1 MKQVY
6 LSDVSQTPPA
16 LPSGAVEGYP
26 QDGTLTGSHQ
36 ATVPGSYWFY
46 QVSSELENAIRAG
59 GKTPDA
65 SKVNQLGE
73 IISTLG
79 TQANAVSYLEQSL
92 TDAQKA
98 QARANIGATAASDV
112 VLTSGAQ
119 TVAGIKTW
127 ANEIRTAMNGS
138 ASHIRLQNTL
148 AVKGELPA
156 TQMNW
161 YLPFDGSVIGQHYGA
176 IEAITRTNGENVMRM
191 YCFKNEQG
199 NANSIALGL
208 IYPYEDAPYA
218 TAPTTPVN
226 SRSTEIVTANRLLAQ
241 GYATGRLASLANA
254 GSYLTD
260 LPGYLDGGGWS
271 SAIQGMAYDKYA
283 DVLYTICNYGGQ
295 STFICAF
302 NWATKELIGTNYTSA
317 SGHNAFYAGWAHQ
330 SLAVYRPTA
339 SDPAGYFFAGAN
351 TYTAADTQDTSRA
364 FTLNFNRWNY
374 ASPAT
379 YTTERSWELFNRAA
393 YDVTAGGMNVALSE
407 DGTQLIARA
416 KVISTGI
423 WNFKIWDV
431 KDILNATTGTNI
443 QSLAKQTIS
452 SPWGTANIA
461 GQATAFD
468 TTHIYCMYSNGGT
481 GAHQIRVIDRF
492 TGNGVEARPGSYE
505 GFELYGESTTYAE
518 AECLAFVNADG
529 GMHLL
534 MGMQCIGTGDAQP
547 RAIRL
552 YDLQAGSGSIDSGK
566 PAHDGLVAINGSY
579 IGNESSTN
587 GRTTHILR
595 SNRDTKGKSCAY
607 LYRFRNNAAQGSA
620 QNNFFEIDLL
630 ENGVRYRGPQLN
642 AHFADGSLTGLA
654 FSPVA
659 VNSCDLGASTAPW
672 VNTYLS
678 ASPVIVSDERMK
690 QDIGA
695 WSDEVLDAWAEVDWC
710 GFRMRD
716 AVAKKGEAARIHA
729 GLIAQRIK
737 AVFEKHGLDAC
748 RYGLLCHDEW
758 SADAELER
766 KAGDRYSVRYEEA
779 LAVEA
784 AYQRRRAD
792 RLEARIAAIEE
803 KLNG

>member
-6 LSDVSQTPPA
+6 YSDVSDTAPTLPA
-16 LPSGAVEGYP
+16 TATEGFP
-26 QDGTLTGSHQ
+26 QDGTVSGNAQ
-36 ATVPGSYWFY
+36 ATTPGAYWFY

-59 GKTPDA
+59 GLTPDA
-65 SKVNQLGE
+65 AKVNQLAQ

-208 IYPYEDAPYA
+208 IYPYEAAPYA

-271 SAIQGMAYDKYA
+271 SAIQGMAYDRYA
-283 DVLYTICNYGGQ
+283 NILYTICNYGGQ

-302 NWATKELIGTNYTSA
+302 NWATKALIGTNYTAA
-317 SGHNAFYAGWAHQ
+317 SGHNAFYSGWAHQ
-330 SLAVYRPTA
+330 SLAVYRPSA

-351 TYTAADTQDTSRA
+351 TYTAADRQDTSRT

-379 YTTERSWELFNRAA
+379 FTTERSWQLFNPST
-393 YDVTAGGMNVALSE
+393 YDVTGGGMNVALSE
-407 DGTQLIARA
+407 DGSQLIAKA
-416 KVISTGI
+416 KLISSGV
-423 WNFKIWDV
+423 WHFKIWDV
-431 KDILNATTGTNI
+431 ADILAATDGSNV
-443 QSLAKQTIS
+443 QSLAKQTVA

-468 TTHIYCMYSNGGT
+468 TTHIYCMYSNAGAA
-481 GAHQIRVIDRF
+481 AHQIRIIDRF

-518 AECLAFVNADG
+518 AECLAFVNVDG

-534 MGMQCIGTGDAQP
+534 MGMQCIGTGDSQP
-547 RAIRL
+547 RTIRV
-552 YDLQAGSGSIDSGK
+552 YDMQAGSGSIDSGK

-579 IGNESSTN
+579 IGNEHSTN
-587 GRTTHILR
+587 GRTTHVLR
-595 SNRDTKGKSCAY
+595 SNRDVVGKSCAY
-607 LYRFRNNAAQGSA
+607 IYRFRNNATQGAA
-620 QNNFFEIDLL
+620 QNSLLGIDLL
-630 ENGVRYRGPQLN
+630 ENGIRHRGPMVN
-642 AHFADGSLTGLA
+642 ANFTNGSLSG
-654 FSPVA
+654 FSFASAPS
-659 VNSCDLGASTAPW
+659 NPCDLGASSSAW
-672 VNTYLS
+672 RNTYLS
-678 ASPVIVSDERMK
+678 ASPVIVSDERLK
-690 QDIGA
+690 QDIDA
-695 WSDEVLDAWAEVDWC
+695 FADDVLDAWAEVDWC
-710 GFRMRD
+710 SFRMRE
-716 AVAKKGEAARIHA
+716 AVAKKGAAARIHA

-737 AVFEKHGLDAC
+737 AAFEKHGLDAF
-748 RYGLLCHDEW
+748 RYGLLCHDAWGNDE
-758 SADAELER
+758 ATGA

>member
-6 LSDVSQTPPA
+6 YSDVSDTAPTLPA
-16 LPSGAVEGYP
+16 TATEGFP
-26 QDGTLTGSHQ
+26 QDGTVSGNAQ
-36 ATVPGSYWFY
+36 ATTPGAYWFY
-46 QVSSELENAIRAG
+46 QVSSELENAIMAG
-59 GKTPDA
+59 GLTPDA
-65 SKVNQLGE
+65 AKVNQLAQ

-98 QARANIGATAASDV
+98 QARENIGATAITDV
-112 VLTSGAQ
+112 VRTSGAQ
-119 TVAGIKTW
+119 TVAGVKTW
-127 ANEIRTAMNGS
+127 SDEIRTARAGS
-138 ASHIRLQNTL
+138 ASHIRLCNTN
-148 AVKGELPA
+148 AVKGTLPA
-156 TQMNW
+156 SQMNW
-161 YLPFDGSVIGQHYGA
+161 YMPFDGAVGQHYGA
-176 IEAITRTNGENVMRM
+176 IEAITRTSGENVMSM
-191 YCFKNEQG
+191 YCFKNEAG
-199 NANSIALGL
+199 NANSIALRL
-208 IYPYEDAPYA
+208 VYPYDATPYA

-317 SGHNAFYAGWAHQ
+317 SGHNAFYSGWAHQ

-379 YTTERSWELFNRAA
+379 FTTERSWELFNRAA

-431 KDILNATTGTNI
+431 KDILNATDGTNI

-452 SPWGTANIA
+452 SPWGNINIA

-468 TTHIYCMYSNGGT
+468 ATHIYCLYSNGGT
-481 GAHQIRVIDRF
+481 GAHQIRVIDRAVG
-492 TGNGVEARPGSYE
+492 TGVEARPGSYE
-505 GFELYGESTTYAE
+505 GFELYGEDTTYAE
-518 AECLAFVNADG
+518 AECLTFAAVTG
-529 GMHLL
+529 GTHLL
-534 MGMQCIGTGDAQP
+534 MGMQCIGTGDSQP
-547 RAIRL
+547 RAIRI
-552 YDLQAGSGSIDSGK
+552 YDMQVGAGSIDSGK

-595 SNRDTKGKSCAY
+595 SNRDIAGKSCAY
-607 LYRFRNNAAQGSA
+607 IYRFRNNAAQGSA

-630 ENGVRYRGPQLN
+630 ENGVRYRGPMLN
-642 AHFADGSLTGLA
+642 AHFADGLLTSLA
-654 FSPVA
+654 FSPVTA
-659 VNSCDLGASTAPW
+659 NSCDLGASNAPW

-695 WSDEVLDAWAEVDWC
+695 LSDDVLDAWAEVDWC

-737 AVFEKHGLDAC
+737 AAFEKHGLDAC
-748 RYGLLCHDEW
+748 RYGLLCHDAWGDDE
-758 SADAELER
+758 ATGA